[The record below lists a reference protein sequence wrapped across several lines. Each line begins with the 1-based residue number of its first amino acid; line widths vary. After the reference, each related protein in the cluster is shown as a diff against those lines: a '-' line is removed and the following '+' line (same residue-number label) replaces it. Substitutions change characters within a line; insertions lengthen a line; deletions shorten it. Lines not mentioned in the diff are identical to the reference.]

1 MITPE
6 LETQMAAIL
15 IHTVAIRIQVMAT
28 QRLKALRRR
37 LKTNIALLVD
47 CTQTGSVTSSMT
59 TGLKLKLLSLVLM
72 QVSRSWFRIPIQDL
86 QIVPLE
92 NLYFL
97 MGLLFMTY
105 QTLFKY
111 MTWVVKGTV
120 IRFIKSYQVSI
131 L

>member
-111 MTWVVKGTV
+111 MPWVVKGTV